1 MKNSPKAVIE
11 KMFSAFG
18 NGDVEGFLETVST
31 DTVWIYH
38 GTQIIP
44 KVRYEGIEGARRF
57 ISNILNNTEII
68 NFEPQQFICEGN
80 LVVVLGQEHQRV
92 KKSGKE
98 LKQKWVQI
106 YTVENNLISKMEEFA
121 SSEIVLNK

>member
-1 MKNSPKAVIE
+1 MENSSKAVVE
-11 KMFSAFG
+11 KMFSAFAK
-18 NGDVEGFLETVST
+18 GDVEGFLETVST

-44 KVRYEGIEGARRF
+44 KGRYEGIKGARRF
-57 ISNILNNTEII
+57 ISNILNHTEII
-68 NFEPQQFICEGN
+68 NFEPQQFICEDN
-80 LVVVLGQEHQRV
+80 LVVVLGREHQKV

-106 YTVENNLISKMEEFA
+106 YTVEDNLISKMEEFA
-121 SSEIVLNK
+121 TSEIVSGK

>member
-1 MKNSPKAVIE
+1 MKNTAKSVVE
-11 KMFSAFG
+11 KMFSAFA
-18 NGDVEGFLETVST
+18 NGDVEKFLETVSS

-44 KVRYEGIEGARRF
+44 KGTYEGIEGARTF

-68 NFEPQQFICEGN
+68 NFEPQRYICEDN
-80 LVVVLGQEHQRV
+80 TVVVLGREHQRV

-106 YTVENNLISKMEEFA
+106 YTVKNNLITGMEEFA
-121 SSEIVLNK
+121 TSEVLS

>member
-1 MKNSPKAVIE
+1 MKNTAKLVVE
-11 KMFSAFG
+11 EMFSAFA
-18 NGDVEGFLETVST
+18 NGDVEKFLKTVST

-44 KVRYEGIEGARRF
+44 KGRYEGTEGARTF

-68 NFEPQQFICEGN
+68 NFEPQQYICEGN
-80 LVVVLGQEHQRV
+80 TVVVSGREHQRI

-106 YTVENNLISKMEEFA
+106 YTVENKLITKMEEFA
-121 SSEIVLNK
+121 TSELVN